1 MNLNQKVLDDILRVA
16 KEYKDIILTKTG
28 SDVSA
33 SNSPA
38 LFKANIRVK
47 DLDAHFNNY
56 VDLAKEMVDIFADG
70 TQMQIVRK
78 SGVDFIRFLKRL
90 PEKITTNE
98 EYTLTLFVVLVYIE
112 NNLQAYPISKIA
124 GMLMRCTYRAFTVPE
139 MLTATS
145 NVMKGV
151 V

>member
-16 KEYKDIILTKTG
+16 KEYKEALLSKTG
-28 SDVSA
+28 NSMSV
-33 SNSPA
+33 SNSPT

-47 DLDAHFNNY
+47 DLNEHFNNY
-56 VDLAKEMVDIFADG
+56 VDLAKEMVEIFDDG
-70 TQMQIVRK
+70 AQMQLMRK
-78 SGVDFIRFLKRL
+78 SGTDFLRYLKNL
-90 PEKITTNE
+90 PDKITNNE

-112 NNLQAYPISKIA
+112 NNLQAYPISKTA

-139 MLTATS
+139 MLAATS